1 MNSPDLA
8 RAKQQEVRAQIL
20 KCLDR
25 ERPRQVAESIVLRSL
40 HQSGIPLGREALGQE
55 LSYLEAKALVAHT
68 EVLWRLLPLGVDVL
82 EHNVPDIPGIPVNG
96 ALSPETLAYRQ
107 EVRGRL
113 LMALYFARPHGA
125 TAALLWRALDDS
137 DLPVSDKE
145 LSREAAYLA
154 GKNLIAIEGEVTAGG
169 WSAVL
174 TATGVDVM
182 EYSITAPAGIRL
194 IDKYWEG

>member
-1 MNSPDLA
+1 MTNPDLA
-8 RAKQQEVRAQIL
+8 RAKQQEIRAQLL
-20 KCLDR
+20 KALDR
-25 ERPRQVAESIVLRSL
+25 ERPKPVAESVLMRSL
-40 HQSGIPLGREALGQE
+40 LQNGLALNLDLLIQE
-55 LSYLEAKALVAHT
+55 LAYLEAKGLTLHHNVR
-68 EVLWRLLPLGVDVL
+68 WQLLPLGVDVL

-145 LSREAAYLA
+145 LSREADYLA
-154 GKNLIAIEGEVTAGG
+154 GKNLIAIDGDVALGG
-169 WSAVL
+169 WSAAL
-174 TATGVDVM
+174 TASGQDVM
-182 EYSITAPAGIRL
+182 EYNIPAPPGVRL
-194 IDKYWEG
+194 IEKYWE

>member
-1 MNSPDLA
+1 MTNPDLA
-8 RAKQQEVRAQIL
+8 RARQQETRAQLL
-20 KCLDR
+20 KALDR
-25 ERPRQVAESIVLRSL
+25 ERPRPVAEAIILRSL
-40 HQSGIPLGREALGQE
+40 MQNGLTLGRDALGQE
-55 LSYLEAKALVAHT
+55 LSYLEAKGLTQHH
-68 EVLWRLLPLGVDVL
+68 EILWRLLPLGVDVL

-145 LSREAAYLA
+145 LSREADYLA
-154 GKNLIAIEGEVTAGG
+154 GKNLIAIDGDVTLGS
-169 WSAVL
+169 WSAAL
-174 TATGVDVM
+174 TASGTDVM
-182 EYSITAPAGIRL
+182 EYSVPAPPGVRL
-194 IDKYWEG
+194 IEKYWE